1 MPKKI
6 FKFFVN
12 HKFVSFI
19 IIILLAG
26 GSYWGWKTFKG
37 KAVETRYVLAT
48 VSKGTLIN
56 SISGTGQIS
65 ASNQVEIK
73 PKASGDLLS
82 VAATVGQEVKAGSV
96 LAQINA
102 SDAYKTVRDAQAN
115 LESAKI
121 SLAKLEEPTDALSIL
136 QAENSLTQAQES
148 KQSAQD
154 DLGKA
159 YEDGFNAVTNVF
171 LDLPNI
177 MSGLNDLLFL
187 NTLNAGQANL
197 DYYADSAKQFDMQ
210 AITYRD
216 DTNSK
221 YQAAKTRY
229 EQNFIDY
236 KAVNRFSDSA
246 TIEALINESYDT
258 TKSIAEAVKSA
269 SNLIQ
274 FYKDT
279 LNNNSLRPSAT
290 ADIHLTNLS
299 SYTSKT
305 NSSLSNLLSVKN
317 TIQND
322 KQAIVSADRSIEE
335 KTQSLAKLKEPVDA
349 LDLKSQQLSIQQR
362 VNTLADAREKL
373 IDYTIRAPFDG
384 VIAQVD
390 VKKGDAVSSGTATF
404 TLITKQK
411 IAEVSLNE
419 VDAAKVKVGQKA
431 TLTFD
436 AISDLSITGEVGEI
450 DALGT
455 VSQGVV
461 TYNVKIVFDTQ
472 DDRVKP
478 GMSANVSIITDIRQD
493 VLLVANSAIKSSG
506 NAHYIEM
513 PSESVAVQDNSSGVI
528 LKNPLR
534 QQTVE
539 IGLANDSM
547 TEVTSG
553 LAEGDQVVVRSVSS
567 NSAGTNTNSS
577 SRGQNLFQ
585 FGGGGPR

>member
-1 MPKKI
+1 MFKKF

-19 IIILLAG
+19 IIILVSG
-26 GSYWGWKTFKG
+26 GSYWAWQTFQG
-37 KAVETRYVLAT
+37 KAVETRYVVAT
-48 VSKGTLIN
+48 VAKGTLIN

-82 VAATVGQEVKAGSV
+82 VTATVGQEVKAGSV

-115 LESAKI
+115 LENAKI

-154 DLGKA
+154 DLNKA

-221 YQAAKTRY
+221 YQAAKTKY

-236 KAVNRFSDSA
+236 KTANRFSD
-246 TIEALINESYDT
+246 TNTMEALINESYDT
-258 TKSIAEAVKSA
+258 TRSIAEAVKSA

-290 ADIHLTNLS
+290 ADTHLTSLS

-305 NSSLSNLLSVKN
+305 NSSLSSLLSVKN

-322 KQAIVSADRSIEE
+322 KQTIVSADRSIEE

-349 LDLKSQQLSIQQR
+349 LDLKSQQLSVQQR
-362 VNTLADAREKL
+362 ENTLADAREKL
-373 IDYTIRAPFDG
+373 ADYTIRAPFDG

-390 VKKGDAVSSGTATF
+390 AKKGEAVSSATTIA

-431 TLTFD
+431 TITFD
-436 AISDLSITGEVGEI
+436 AVADLSITGEVGEM
-450 DALGT
+450 DTLGT

-461 TYNVKIVFDTQ
+461 TYNIKIVFDTQ

-478 GMSANVSIITDIRQD
+478 GMSASVSIITDIRQD
-493 VLLVANSAIKSSG
+493 VLLVANSAIKSLG
-506 NAHYIEM
+506 NTYYVEM
-513 PSESVAVQDNSSGVI
+513 PSEAVITTDSTSGVV
-528 LKNPLR
+528 LKNVLR

-553 LAEGDQVVVRSVSS
+553 LVEGDQIVVRSVSPS
-567 NSAGTNTNSS
+567 SSSANTNS

-585 FGGGGPR
+585 LGGGEPR